1 MAEHLTA
8 DYIGRRIEHAG
19 AVMRC
24 LHVKHPS
31 TLLAQGRVLMI
42 REALEGDAP
51 RGDKHA
57 YPMPSAR
64 DVSLMDEALSWIL
77 LIPNETKRRVVSL
90 RSQYHP
96 LRERHVMSWRAC
108 GAALRVSDKSAQRW
122 HAEALAFLQAALA
135 GWEVKNP
142 AGCRVLAGHISLLWL
157 EIAKGG
163 AASR

>member
-1 MAEHLTA
+1 MKLQLTA
-8 DYIGRRIEHAG
+8 DYVGRRIEHAG

-24 LHVKHPS
+24 LSVKHPS
-31 TLLAQGRVLMI
+31 TLLAQGRVMMI
-42 REALEGDAP
+42 REAVEGCVPGGDA
-51 RGDKHA
+51 RA
-57 YPMPSAR
+57 YPMPSPR

-108 GAALRVSDKSAQRW
+108 GTSLRISDKSAQRW
-122 HAEALAFLQAALA
+122 HAEALAFLEMALA

-142 AGCRVLAGHISLLWL
+142 AGCRVLAGHISLAWL
-157 EIAKGG
+157 AEK
-163 AASR
+163 AAAF